1 MPFPLRLIIAAAQ
14 AFQLLIFVR
23 CLLSWFARGGRN
35 NVFVEFIYTV
45 TEPVMRPFRRIVP
58 PLGGFDFS
66 PLLLIFVMEL
76 IVRLMVRLA
85 SQL

>member
-1 MPFPLRLIIAAAQ
+1 MSFPLRLIIAAAK

-23 CLLSWFARGGRN
+23 CLLSWFVRGRRD

-45 TEPVMRPFRRIVP
+45 TEPVMRPFRRMLP

-66 PLLLIFVMEL
+66 PLLVIFVMEL
-76 IVRLMVRLA
+76 IVRLVVRLA
-85 SQL
+85 FQL